1 MPDTG
6 PRLLSRARRAECAR
20 GPAGKRPWCC
30 SALAEAVGVVSSGM
44 TLRGA
49 PLAEYPG
56 RTRSFTWRRWTWADS
71 IRAGS
76 PRERLRWVHRLING
90 GLDGNNACWLGYT
103 ADGAVVLGTDRI
115 DDWLMLGP
123 NPSDSVS
130 NRQCTV
136 WRGTPGDGTRATM
149 AGRTVYLSLKVQ
161 FNANWRGG
169 KTLYGALRAPD
180 RQLCLDSCLPAGDNP
195 NLSFPR

>member
-1 MPDTG
+1 M
-6 PRLLSRARRAECAR
+6 RLRPGSEEALVLFCLGGSRR
-20 GPAGKRPWCC
+20 
-30 SALAEAVGVVSSGM
+30 SGVEWNDAA
-44 TLRGA
+44 GA
-49 PLAEYPG
+49 PPAEYPG

-76 PRERLRWVHRLING
+76 PRGRLRWVHRLING

-130 NRQCTV
+130 NSQCTV

-169 KTLYGALRAPD
+169 KTIYGALRAPA

-195 NLSFPR
+195 HLSFPR